1 MEKYRELLKITGK
14 ELDTEYMM
22 LKNSNNI
29 WQLNNFIKKNDIK
42 EIYEVDY
49 MIYLLIFNQT
59 LLNKSQTVVNSLYS
73 YIRSNK
79 DYVKNMYFRENKKWN
94 TTEFVIDTT
103 KGEVRTMIL
112 SDTMPELL
120 NYFKELMTIERA
132 NTCFSNSRNLSMVL
146 GFDND
151 VVTGIVHGITDKS
164 EYLHSWIESKINGED
179 VVIDFTMN
187 VVINKEGYYRFRH
200 AKEIERINTDTLKD
214 DYKKYG
220 DAITM
225 IDAHSAFYNL
235 FRDEYI
241 KDLQKNDEITRNI
254 K

>member
-14 ELDTEYMM
+14 DLDAEYMM
-22 LKNSNNI
+22 LKNNNNI
-29 WQLNNFIKKNDIK
+29 GQLNDFIKKNDIK
-42 EIYEVDY
+42 EIYEVDF
-49 MIYLLIFNQT
+49 MIYLLLFNQT
-59 LLNKSQTVVNSLYS
+59 LISKSQSEINSLYS
-73 YIRSNK
+73 YLRANK
-79 DYVKNMYFRENKKWN
+79 DYVKNMYLRENEKWN
-94 TTEFVIDTT
+94 NTEFVIDTT
-103 KGEVRTMIL
+103 KGEIRTMIL
-112 SDTMPELL
+112 SDTILGLL
-120 NYFKELMTIERA
+120 SYFKELMTIERA

-164 EYLHSWIESKINGED
+164 EYLHSWIEAKIYGED

-187 VVINKEGYYRFRH
+187 AIINKEGYYRFRH
-200 AKEIERINTDTLKD
+200 AKEIERISANTLRD

-220 DAITM
+220 DVITM

-241 KDLQKNDEITRNI
+241 KDLQKNDKITKN